1 MGEVLQCKGAT
12 NEELASQAKTGDRT
26 ALAALWEQNRGLL
39 AVLFRRLYIRAGARV
54 TQAGVTWEDVEQCG
68 FLAIVQAAQVYE
80 PQRGTLFTSVLG
92 YAVKRV
98 FFELIGFQTER
109 TKREPLNR
117 ACSLDEPVTGENGSE
132 TPRGELTPD
141 HAAEQAFE
149 NTERRVYCE
158 QLRHALDTEIAK
170 LSPIQQEAVRSRFY
184 ENLTLTQTGERLH
197 CNAEY
202 ARRQVDRALFL
213 LKRSA
218 RLARFRER
226 IIREDAYHGTG
237 WQAWKYGGSVEERIL
252 LKLEELNEVT

>member
-1 MGEVLQCKGAT
+1 MGEGQHRKDAT
-12 NEELASQAKTGDRT
+12 NEELASQAKTGDRA

-39 AVLFRRLYIRAGARV
+39 AVLFRRLYIRAGTLRV

-98 FFELIGFQTER
+98 FFELIGFPTER

-117 ACSLDEPVTGENGSE
+117 ACSLDEPVTGEDGSE

-226 IIREDAYHGTG
+226 IIREDAYHGRRPG
-237 WQAWKYGGSVEERIL
+237 RRGNAVGAWKNVFY
-252 LKLEELNEVT
+252 